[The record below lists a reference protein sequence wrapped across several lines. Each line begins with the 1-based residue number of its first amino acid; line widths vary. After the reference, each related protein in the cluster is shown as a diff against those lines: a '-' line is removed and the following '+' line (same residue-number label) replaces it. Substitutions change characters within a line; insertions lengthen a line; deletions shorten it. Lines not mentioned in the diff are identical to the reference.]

1 MAVGG
6 GLAWFIVQGVAGV
19 CGDDVVHIALCTLYV
34 IPDGL
39 TVLLGSLL
47 HSVTYFNNST
57 GL

>member
-6 GLAWFIVQGVAGV
+6 GVAWFIVQGVAGV
-19 CGDDVVHIALCTLYV
+19 CGDDVVHIAVCTLDV

-39 TVLLGSLL
+39 TVLLGSLF
-47 HSVTYFNNST
+47 HSATCFSNST

>member
-19 CGDDVVHIALCTLYV
+19 GGDDVVHIALCTLDV

-47 HSVTYFNNST
+47 QCH
-57 GL
+57 LL